1 MNIDC
6 CMNIGVHVPSLI
18 AGSNHDTNFY
28 CWLWLLLFLVF
39 TTADEL
45 TIAWISNES
54 DQQEPAVQ
62 VHIEIMI
69 WL

>member
-1 MNIDC
+1 
-6 CMNIGVHVPSLI
+6 MNIGVRVPWLI
-18 AGSNHDTNFY
+18 AGNNHGTIFYY

-45 TIAWISNES
+45 AIAWISNES
-54 DQQEPAVQ
+54 DQQEPVQ